1 MCKLVTSL
9 ILGTLVPPA
18 PSGDF
23 GIGLEQLASV
33 TRDHNFSA
41 LEQYGGVRQLRMDFF
56 LVCHPVVQHTLHNAW
71 PFPAS
76 G

>member
-56 LVCHPVVQHTLHNAW
+56 LVFHPVVQHTLHNAW